1 MPPPRTVISCIA
13 RSRISHLSALPLAS
27 LLMHLPRSLV
37 ALTSNLAVLDEGQP
51 RGCQD
56 PRRVRHPREEP
67 AVSLAVVVCIM
78 LRALGSCLLIVV
90 VAVVLLAQRCHL
102 WASALGPYFFI
113 ETVAAPPYTLVSP
126 ARFSLQNTLP
136 EACSTAARSV
146 LTNRDCRADAKCYDC
161 NEGGC
166 QGT

>member
-1 MPPPRTVISCIA
+1 M
-13 RSRISHLSALPLAS
+13 
-27 LLMHLPRSLV
+27 PRSTQSPPS
-37 ALTSNLAVLDEGQP
+37 ARRTSSEFGG
-51 RGCQD
+51 RW
-56 PRRVRHPREEP
+56 
-67 AVSLAVVVCIM
+67 
-78 LRALGSCLLIVV
+78 GSYLLIVV